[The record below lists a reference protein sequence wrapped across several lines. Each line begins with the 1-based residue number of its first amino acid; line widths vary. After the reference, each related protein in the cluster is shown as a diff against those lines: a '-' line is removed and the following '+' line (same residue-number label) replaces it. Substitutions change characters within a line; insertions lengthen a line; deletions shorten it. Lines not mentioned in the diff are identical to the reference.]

1 MCLNVLLVC
10 LCICVSHACLV
21 HSEVRRGGLELWTD
35 GRTAVGGMEP
45 GLSAKAASAPNC

>member
-1 MCLNVLLVC
+1 MFECFT
-10 LCICVSHACLV
+10 CVSMYMCITCMPGTL
-21 HSEVRRGGLELWTD
+21 RGEKRGLELWTD